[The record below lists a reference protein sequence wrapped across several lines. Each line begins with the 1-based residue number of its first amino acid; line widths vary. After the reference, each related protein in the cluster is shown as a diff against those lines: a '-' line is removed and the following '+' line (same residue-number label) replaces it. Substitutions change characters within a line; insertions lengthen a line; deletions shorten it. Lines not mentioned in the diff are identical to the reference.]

1 MTIRNIKRLYSDL
14 SIQLVLEFCVRNN
27 KCKLA
32 TLCEY
37 AVVLSDTPRLASCL
51 CCLVYIL
58 LPRTCMSV
66 QHRLHMSI
74 PFELYFL
81 CVPFLDFD
89 FFFSNWTKN
98 RLDWRSKDRESYYHI
113 YVLDIGIKSIFVF
126 VVVVRSGGMSFGVW
140 FFKYLLPSLAF
151 ESSRFSPICT
161 TT

>member
-1 MTIRNIKRLYSDL
+1 MLNRMFMTIRNIKRLYSDL

-89 FFFSNWTKN
+89 FFFLIGQKIGWIGEARTEN
-98 RLDWRSKDRESYYHI
+98 HI
-113 YVLDIGIKSIFVF
+113 IIFMYQI
-126 VVVVRSGGMSFGVW
+126 SELNPSSF
-140 FFKYLLPSLAF
+140 LLLL
-151 ESSRFSPICT
+151 
-161 TT
+161 